1 MSAMRCPEE
10 RAHHSELLQTQTFNA
25 KFSKKH
31 LLGAHLLL
39 SFGQLS
45 IQRCAS
51 TPKETFRINSLLLRG
66 FQAAG
71 EVGTFFTALTVS
83 SGAFFQA
90 WLFLQAK

>member
-1 MSAMRCPEE
+1 MSAMWCPEE

-25 KFSKKH
+25 KFPKKH
-31 LLGAHLLL
+31 PLGAHLL

-51 TPKETFRINSLLLRG
+51 TPKETFMINSLLLRS
-66 FQAAG
+66 FQASG

-90 WLFLQAK
+90 WLVLKAR